1 MKPRQTSSVP
11 QLPLPSLLTCW
22 ITAKNGEPYTRAH
35 EKVSPK
41 EFVLTIAEGPA
52 ALRKIIEKKLEE
64 MVPGRWQP
72 GFAVFLKPSNH
83 AKQKD
88 YVPLVESSAFKAQ
101 LEGVWHAARRRK
113 MVKPGLFLSSSY
125 TSPKSRER
133 QALRFKSGIAGVP
146 ATQNYMAVAQARL
159 PEGSDIEIPQN
170 TTFRQLLHID
180 EQERSMNEEI
190 ASAQLQDDA
199 AYRII
204 RVQIHG
210 IPVPLKV
217 NIADLRDALGLPPYS
232 LCPPFRGPIEV
243 DTPDPAQNVAD
254 TDHMEQN
261 EMERSH

>member
-1 MKPRQTSSVP
+1 
-11 QLPLPSLLTCW
+11 
-22 ITAKNGEPYTRAH
+22 
-35 EKVSPK
+35 
-41 EFVLTIAEGPA
+41 
-52 ALRKIIEKKLEE
+52 
-64 MVPGRWQP
+64 
-72 GFAVFLKPSNH
+72 
-83 AKQKD
+83 
-88 YVPLVESSAFKAQ
+88 
-101 LEGVWHAARRRK
+101 
-113 MVKPGLFLSSSY
+113 
-125 TSPKSRER
+125 
-133 QALRFKSGIAGVP
+133 
-146 ATQNYMAVAQARL
+146 MAVAQARL

-180 EQERSMNEEI
+180 EHERPMNEEI
-190 ASAQLQDDA
+190 ASAELQDDA

-254 TDHMEQN
+254 TDHMEPN